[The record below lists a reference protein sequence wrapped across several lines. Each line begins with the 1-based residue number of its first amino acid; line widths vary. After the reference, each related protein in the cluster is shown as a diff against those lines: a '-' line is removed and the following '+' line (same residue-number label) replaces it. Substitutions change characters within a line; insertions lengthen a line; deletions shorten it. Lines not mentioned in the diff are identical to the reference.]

1 MAESSDC
8 APPSALIWEEDGP
21 GLDDEDDDG
30 VLKNDMAAL
39 CNEILALEADGEYV
53 EWLLSREKDRDS
65 RTRDSSPESSC
76 DPARSGAI
84 RWIVEV
90 GCHLSI
96 RRSVP
101 SSLGLSVPDGFPLR
115 FLLQAQRCFRFGLR
129 TAYTAVAYFDR
140 FFAHKT
146 IDAMKGKTWAL
157 ELLSVACLSLAAK
170 MEEHSAPAVSEFRV
184 KGYRFSSEA
193 AQRME
198 LFVLSTLEWRM
209 LTVTPFAYLNVFASK
224 FDERGQK
231 GLISKAIDFIFAAM
245 EVMNLVDF
253 QPSTIAAAAVLAAWD
268 ARLTKRLVESKTSL
282 LSCCGSLDA
291 EYVFSCY
298 SLIVLESH
306 KEKARAATFLASS
319 GTSPANCE
327 STTDTGTGCTV
338 SLATTSSKRR
348 RLQ

>member
-1 MAESSDC
+1 MAESSDS
-8 APPSALIWEEDGP
+8 APPSALIWEEDGL

-30 VLKNDMAAL
+30 VLQNDMAAL

-53 EWLLSREKDRDS
+53 EWLLSREKDRES

-101 SSLGLSVPDGFPLR
+101 SSLGSSVPDGFPLR

-146 IDAMKGKTWAL
+146 IDTMKGKTWAVK
-157 ELLSVACLSLAAK
+157 LLSVACLSLAAK

-184 KGYRFSSEA
+184 KGFRFSSEA

-209 LTVTPFAYLNVFASK
+209 LTVTPFAYLNAFASK
-224 FDERGQK
+224 FDERGLK
-231 GLISKAIDFIFAAM
+231 GLISKAIDFIFAAI
-245 EVMNLVDF
+245 E
-253 QPSTIAAAAVLAAWD
+253 AVLAAWD
-268 ARLTKRLVESKTSL
+268 GRLTKRLVESKTSL
-282 LSCCGSLDA
+282 LSCCGSLDT
-291 EYVFSCY
+291 EHVFSCY
-298 SLIVLESH
+298 SVIVRESH
-306 KEKARAATFLASS
+306 KQKARAAKFLASS
-319 GTSPANCE
+319 ETSPANRE
-327 STTDTGTGCTV
+327 STTGTGCTA

>member
-1 MAESSDC
+1 MAESSDS
-8 APPSALIWEEDGP
+8 APPSALIWEEDGL

-30 VLKNDMAAL
+30 VLQNDMAAL

-53 EWLLSREKDRDS
+53 EWLLSREKDRES

-101 SSLGLSVPDGFPLR
+101 SSLGSSVPDGFPLR

-146 IDAMKGKTWAL
+146 IDTMKGKTWAVK
-157 ELLSVACLSLAAK
+157 LLSVACLSLAAK

-184 KGYRFSSEA
+184 KGFRFSSEA

-209 LTVTPFAYLNVFASK
+209 LTVTPFAYLNAFASK
-224 FDERGQK
+224 FDERGLK
-231 GLISKAIDFIFAAM
+231 GLISKAIDFIFAAI

-268 ARLTKRLVESKTSL
+268 GRLTKRLVESKTSL
-282 LSCCGSLDA
+282 LSCCGSLDT
-291 EYVFSCY
+291 EHVFSCY
-298 SLIVLESH
+298 SVIVRESH
-306 KEKARAATFLASS
+306 KQKARAAKFLASS
-319 GTSPANCE
+319 ETSPANRE
-327 STTDTGTGCTV
+327 STTGTGCTA

>member
-1 MAESSDC
+1 MAESNDS
-8 APPSALIWEEDGP
+8 APPSALIGEEDGPP

-30 VLKNDMAAL
+30 VLQHDMAAL

-53 EWLLSREKDRDS
+53 EWLLSREKERES
-65 RTRDSSPESSC
+65 RTRDSSPESSR

-84 RWIVEV
+84 RWILE
-90 GCHLSI
+90 
-96 RRSVP
+96 
-101 SSLGLSVPDGFPLR
+101 
-115 FLLQAQRCFRFGLR
+115 AQRCFRFGLR

-146 IDAMKGKTWAL
+146 IDAMKDKTWAVK
-157 ELLSVACLSLAAK
+157 LLSVACLSLAAK
-170 MEEHSAPAVSEFRV
+170 MEEHGAPAVSEFRV

-209 LTVTPFAYLNVFASK
+209 LTVTPFPYLNVFASE
-224 FDERGQK
+224 FDELGPK
-231 GLISKAIDFIFAAM
+231 GLIPKAIDFIFAAI

-268 ARLTKRLVESKTSL
+268 GRLTKKLVESKTSL
-282 LSCCGSLDA
+282 LSCRGSLDA
-291 EYVFSCY
+291 EHVFSCY
-298 SLIVLESH
+298 SVIVRQSH
-306 KEKARAATFLASS
+306 EEKARAARFLASS
-319 GTSPANCE
+319 DTSPANCE
-327 STTDTGTGCTV
+327 STTGTGCTV
-338 SLATTSSKRR
+338 SLATTSNKRR

>member
-53 EWLLSREKDRDS
+53 EWLLSREKDRES

-84 RWIVEV
+84 RWIVE
-90 GCHLSI
+90 
-96 RRSVP
+96 
-101 SSLGLSVPDGFPLR
+101 
-115 FLLQAQRCFRFGLR
+115 AQRCFRFGLR

-327 STTDTGTGCTV
+327 STTDTGTGSTV

>member
-1 MAESSDC
+1 MAESSDS
-8 APPSALIWEEDGP
+8 APPSALIWEEDGL

-30 VLKNDMAAL
+30 VLQNDMAAL

-53 EWLLSREKDRDS
+53 EWLLSREKDRES

-84 RWIVEV
+84 RWIVE
-90 GCHLSI
+90 
-96 RRSVP
+96 
-101 SSLGLSVPDGFPLR
+101 
-115 FLLQAQRCFRFGLR
+115 AQRCFRFGLR

-146 IDAMKGKTWAL
+146 IDTMKGKTWAVK
-157 ELLSVACLSLAAK
+157 LLSVACLSLAAK

-184 KGYRFSSEA
+184 KGFRFSSEA

-209 LTVTPFAYLNVFASK
+209 LTVTPFAYLNAFASK
-224 FDERGQK
+224 FDERGLK
-231 GLISKAIDFIFAAM
+231 GLISKAIDFIFAAI

-268 ARLTKRLVESKTSL
+268 GRLTKRLVESKTSL
-282 LSCCGSLDA
+282 LSCCGSLDT
-291 EYVFSCY
+291 EHVFSCY
-298 SLIVLESH
+298 SVIVRESH
-306 KEKARAATFLASS
+306 KQKARAAKFLASS
-319 GTSPANCE
+319 ETSPANRE
-327 STTDTGTGCTV
+327 STTGTGCTA